1 MMEGPDIS
9 VIAALIG
16 NPASANMLLALM
28 AGPALTST
36 ELAQEAGLSL
46 ATTSGHLARL
56 EKARLVTIERQGRH
70 RYYRL
75 TDDIVA
81 RALEGLLPLAERAG
95 HLRTRPGPRDPQ
107 LRYARSCYDHLA
119 GDLAVQMYDH
129 FLANG
134 HITRDADDLTLTP
147 GGRSFFLRSGID
159 LAPWTPATAAY
170 AAPAS
175 TGASDAATS
184 PEPSVVRSFRTSWRN
199 AGQRANRAA
208 ASSASPRK
216 ASARSRHGS
225 VGNGRSP
232 PDRQSSSAIPRSYQR
247 RDRSTIRTTDSM
259 TGTSTS
265 TPTTVASAAPD

>member
-1 MMEGPDIS
+1 MIEGPDIS

-56 EKARLVTIERQGRH
+56 EQARLVTIERQGRH

-75 TDDIVA
+75 TDDVVA

-129 FLANG
+129 FIAQRFLA
-134 HITRDADDLTLTP
+134 RDADELSL
-147 GGRSFFLRSGID
+147 
-159 LAPWTPATAAY
+159 TAA
-170 AAPAS
+170 
-175 TGASDAATS
+175 G
-184 PEPSVVRSFRTSWRN
+184 
-199 AGQRANRAA
+199 RAFF
-208 ASSASPRK
+208 
-216 ASARSRHGS
+216 
-225 VGNGRSP
+225 VGNGVDVAALEPGHRRLCRPCLDWSE
-232 PDRQSSSAIPRSYQR
+232 RRCHLSGTLGGAIFSHFLSQR
-247 RDRSTIRTTDSM
+247 WAARDPGLRVVRFGRDGEREIRAWFS
-259 TGTSTS
+259 GESLGS
-265 TPTTVASAAPD
+265 GKLRAV

>member
-1 MMEGPDIS
+1 MLEGPDIS

-75 TDDIVA
+75 TDDVVA

-129 FLANG
+129 FITNG
-134 HITRDADDLTLTP
+134 HITRDADDLTLTTR
-147 GGRSFFLRSGID
+147 GRSFFTHSGID
-159 LAPWTPATAAY
+159 LAALEPGNRRVCRPCLDWSERRCHLAGTLGGAIFSHFLAHRWATR
-170 AAPAS
+170 
-175 TGASDAATS
+175 
-184 PEPSVVRSFRTSWRN
+184 EPGSRVVRF
-199 AGQRANRAA
+199 
-208 ASSASPRK
+208 
-216 ASARSRHGS
+216 
-225 VGNGRSP
+225 
-232 PDRQSSSAIPRSYQR
+232 
-247 RDRSTIRTTDSM
+247 
-259 TGTSTS
+259 
-265 TPTTVASAAPD
+265 APDGEHLIKAWFHGEQSIAA